1 MRSQLYLL
9 ASRLFNQPTAE
20 HLAVLQHLMTQLL
33 QTTSSEVPWRETL
46 IALKPQLKYEE
57 NRETEYSRLFI
68 LAFPNT
74 TVQPFGSYWLEN
86 DQCLMG
92 RSTLEVKKM
101 MAEHGIEIAEDT
113 GFLPDHIVS
122 ELEFMALLASQDNEK
137 ALQTQQQLL
146 EQHLALWIPRFIAAL
161 RAANPASYYQLAAD
175 FLEQLIE
182 SEIRSIK

>member
-1 MRSQLYLL
+1 
-9 ASRLFNQPTAE
+9 
-20 HLAVLQHLMTQLL
+20 
-33 QTTSSEVPWRETL
+33 
-46 IALKPQLKYEE
+46 
-57 NRETEYSRLFI
+57 
-68 LAFPNT
+68 
-74 TVQPFGSYWLEN
+74 
-86 DQCLMG
+86 MG

-182 SEIRSIK
+182 YEIRSIK